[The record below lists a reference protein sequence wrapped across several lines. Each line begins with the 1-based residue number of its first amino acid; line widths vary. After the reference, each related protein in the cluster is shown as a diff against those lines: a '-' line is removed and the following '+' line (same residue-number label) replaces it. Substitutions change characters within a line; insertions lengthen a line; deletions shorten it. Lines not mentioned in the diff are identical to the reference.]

1 MSSPAAIPLRQSLE
15 TLVRDAFA
23 RSGLDPAHGAVEL
36 SRRPELSQFQANG
49 AMAVAK
55 AARRNP
61 REVAAMVVAA
71 LADNPA
77 IARISVEGP
86 GFINLSVTDATLA
99 QATAGIA
106 GDARLGAAAADPPRR
121 VLIDFGGPN
130 VAKAMHVGHLR
141 SSIIGDTLQ
150 RVFRFAGH
158 DVVSDIHLGDWGL
171 PMGMLIAEIER
182 ERPDLPFFVPGS
194 HGPFPAQSPVSIDD
208 LERLYPVA
216 AQRAKDDPAFREA
229 ARRATAELQSG
240 RPGYRALWEHFIAV
254 SVGTLRGEFAR
265 LNVAFDLWDGEST
278 VNDRIGPMVARM
290 RVDGL
295 VEISEGAEI
304 VRVAREGDQKEIPPL
319 ILVKSDGGA
328 MYGTTDLATIEAR
341 AEARLDLSLYVVDQR
356 QHLHFEQVFRAAAR
370 AGMTAD
376 GLALEH
382 VGFGT
387 VNGPDGK
394 PFKTRAGG
402 VMKLGDLITMA
413 TDEALKRL
421 AEAGLAQD
429 ATDEEKAGI
438 ARIVGIAALRF
449 ADLVN
454 HRLSD
459 YVFNLERF
467 TRFEGKTGPYLV
479 YTAVRA
485 KSLLDKAAERGFGA
499 HGLPAAGLGAPA
511 TDAERRLMLTLNG
524 FADAVSGTI
533 EKRAPNLL
541 CEWAFL
547 LAQDFNSFYQ
557 ACHVLSETD
566 AALRDARLTLVATT
580 LAALDRVFALIG
592 IERPARM

>member
-1 MSSPAAIPLRQSLE
+1 MSLPAPIPLRQRLE
-15 TLVRDAFA
+15 TQVRNAFA
-23 RSGLDPAHGAVEL
+23 ACGLDPAYGSVDV

-49 AMAVAK
+49 AMAAAK

-61 REVAAMVVAA
+61 REIAAAVVAA
-71 LADNPA
+71 LDGAPA

-86 GFINLSVTDATLA
+86 GFINLSVADAALA
-99 QATAGIA
+99 EATADIVA
-106 GDARLGAAAADPPRR
+106 DPRLGATAAAPARR

-150 RVFRFAGH
+150 RVFRFVGH
-158 DVVSDIHLGDWGL
+158 EVVSDIHLGDWGL
-171 PMGMLIAEIER
+171 PMGMLIAEMER
-182 ERPDLPFFVPGS
+182 ERPDLPYFAPGS
-194 HGPFPAQSPVSIDD
+194 HGPFPAQSPVTIDD
-208 LERLYPVA
+208 LERCYPVA

-254 SVGTLRGEFAR
+254 SAATLRGEFAR

-278 VNDRIGPMVARM
+278 VNDRIAPMVARL

-295 VEISEGAEI
+295 VEISEGAEV
-304 VRVAREGDQKEIPPL
+304 VRVARPDDQKEIPPL
-319 ILVKSDGGA
+319 ILVKSDGAA

-341 AEARLDLSLYVVDQR
+341 AEARFDLALYVVDQR

-370 AGMTAD
+370 AGMIDA
-376 GLALEH
+376 GPALEH

-413 TDEALKRL
+413 TDEALQRL
-421 AEAGLAQD
+421 AEAGLA
-429 ATDEEKAGI
+429 AEASLEEKAEI
-438 ARIVGIAALRF
+438 ARVVGVAALRF

-467 TRFEGKTGPYLV
+467 TRFEGKTGPYLI

-485 KSLLDKAAERGFGA
+485 RSLLDKAAERGFSA
-499 HGLPAAGLGAPA
+499 SGLLAPG
-511 TDAERRLMLTLNG
+511 TDAERRLMLALNG
-524 FADAVSGTI
+524 FADAVAGTI
-533 EKRAPNLL
+533 DKRAPNLL

-547 LAQDFNSFYQ
+547 LAQEFNSFYQ
-557 ACHVLSETD
+557 ACHILSEAD
-566 AALRDARLTLVATT
+566 AALRGARLGLVGAT
-580 LAALDRVFALIG
+580 LAALDRVFGLIG
-592 IERPARM
+592 VERPPRM

>member
-1 MSSPAAIPLRQSLE
+1 MSASSAIPLRQRLE
-15 TLVRDAFA
+15 MDVRAAFA
-23 RSGLDPAHGAVEL
+23 AAGLDPVFGTVEV

-49 AMAVAK
+49 AMAAAK

-61 REVAAMVVAA
+61 RELATAVLAA
-71 LADNPA
+71 LAEVRT
-77 IARISVEGP
+77 IAKATVEGP
-86 GFINLSVTDATLA
+86 GFINISVHDDAIA
-99 QATAGIA
+99 AATR
-106 GDARLGAAAADPPRR
+106 DLAADPRLGVATASPTRR
-121 VLIDFGGPN
+121 VLLDFGGPN

-150 RVFRFAGH
+150 RLFRFVGH
-158 DVVSDIHLGDWGL
+158 DVTSDIHLGDWGL

-182 ERPDLPFFVPGS
+182 AQPGLPWFAS
-194 HGPFPAQSPVSIDD
+194 DATGPFPTTSPVTIDD

-216 AQRAKDDPAFREA
+216 AQRAKDDTAFRDA
-229 ARRATAELQSG
+229 ARRATAELQAG
-240 RPGYRALWEHFIAV
+240 RPGYRALWQHFIDV

-265 LNVAFDLWDGEST
+265 LNVSFDRWDGEST
-278 VNDRIGPMVARM
+278 VNDRIAPMVARL
-290 RVDGL
+290 RDAGL
-295 VEISEGAEI
+295 VETSDGAEI
-304 VRVAREGDQKEIPPL
+304 VRVAEPTDQKEIPPL

-341 AEARLDLSLYVVDQR
+341 AADAFALALYVVDQR
-356 QHLHFEQVFRAAAR
+356 QHLHFEQVFRAAGR
-370 AGMTAD
+370 AGMTAA
-376 GLALEH
+376 LALEH

-413 TDEALKRL
+413 TDEAMKRL
-421 AEAGLAQD
+421 VEAELAQD
-429 ATDEEKAGI
+429 AGPEEKAEI

-467 TRFEGKTGPYLV
+467 TRFEGKTGPYLI

-485 KSLLDKAAERGFGA
+485 RSLLDKAAERGFASGA
-499 HGLPAAGLGAPA
+499 LLAPA
-511 TDAERRLMLTLNG
+511 SDAERRLMLLLHG
-524 FADAVSGTI
+524 FADAVAGAI
-533 EKRAPNLL
+533 DKRAPNLL

-547 LAQDFNSFYQ
+547 LAQEFNSFYQ
-557 ACHVLSETD
+557 ACHILSEPD
-566 AALRDARLTLVATT
+566 AALRAARLRLVETSLAT
-580 LAALDRVFALIG
+580 LDRVFSLLG
-592 IERPARM
+592 IERPSRM

>member
-1 MSSPAAIPLRQSLE
+1 MSVPTATPLRQRLE
-15 TLVRDAFA
+15 ALLRPAFEKA
-23 RSGLDPAHGAVEL
+23 GLDPAFGTVDV

-49 AMAVAK
+49 AMAAAK

-61 REVAAMVVAA
+61 RELATAVVSA
-71 LADNPA
+71 LEGAPT
-77 IARISVEGP
+77 IARASVEGP
-86 GFINLSVTDATLA
+86 GFINISVTDAALA
-99 QATAGIA
+99 EATAA
-106 GDARLGAAAADPPRR
+106 LAADPRLGVAAAAEPRR

-150 RVFRFAGH
+150 RLFRFAGH

-182 ERPDLPFFVPGS
+182 GDPGAAWFAPDAK
-194 HGPFPAQSPVSIDD
+194 GPFPAQSPVSIED
-208 LERLYPVA
+208 LERLYPQA
-216 AQRAKDDPAFREA
+216 AQRAKDEPAFRDA
-229 ARRATAELQSG
+229 ARKATAELQAG
-240 RPGYRALWEHFIAV
+240 RPGYRALWQHFIDV

-265 LNVAFDLWDGEST
+265 LNVVFDRWDGEST
-278 VNDRIGPMVARM
+278 VNDRIGPMVARL
-290 RVDGL
+290 RAAGL
-295 VEISEGAEI
+295 VEQSDGAEI
-304 VRVAREGDQKEIPPL
+304 VRVAEPGDQKEIPPL

-341 AEARLDLSLYVVDQR
+341 AEERLALALYVVDQR

-370 AGMTAD
+370 AGMTA

-413 TDEALKRL
+413 TDEALERL
-421 AEAGLAQD
+421 AEAGLAAEAD
-429 ATDEEKAGI
+429 PAEKAEI
-438 ARIVGIAALRF
+438 ARVIGIAALRF

-459 YVFNLERF
+459 YVFNLQRF

-485 KSLLDKAAERGFGA
+485 RSLLDKAAERGFASGP
-499 HGLPAAGLGAPA
+499 LTAPA
-511 TDAERRLMLTLNG
+511 SDAERRLMLQLHG
-524 FADAVSGTI
+524 FADAVGGAI
-533 EKRAPNLL
+533 DKRAPNLL

-547 LAQDFNSFYQ
+547 LAQEFNSFYQ
-557 ACHVLSETD
+557 ACHILSETD
-566 AALRDARLTLVATT
+566 AGLRGARLRLVETSLAT
-580 LAALDRVFALIG
+580 LDRVFALIG
-592 IERPARM
+592 IERPPRM

>member
-1 MSSPAAIPLRQSLE
+1 MSLPAPIPLRQRLE
-15 TLVRDAFA
+15 TQVRNAFA
-23 RSGLDPAHGAVEL
+23 ACGLDPAYGSVDV

-49 AMAVAK
+49 AMAAAK
-55 AARRNP
+55 TARRNP
-61 REVAAMVVAA
+61 REIAAAVVAA
-71 LADNPA
+71 LEGAPA

-86 GFINLSVTDATLA
+86 GFINLSVADAALA
-99 QATAGIA
+99 EATADIVA
-106 GDARLGAAAADPPRR
+106 DPRLGATAAAPARR

-150 RVFRFAGH
+150 RVFRFVGH
-158 DVVSDIHLGDWGL
+158 EVVSDIHLGDWGL
-171 PMGMLIAEIER
+171 PMGMLIAEMER
-182 ERPDLPFFVPGS
+182 ERPDLPYFAPGS
-194 HGPFPAQSPVSIDD
+194 HGPFPAQSPVTIDD
-208 LERLYPVA
+208 LERCYPVA

-254 SVGTLRGEFAR
+254 SAATLRGEFAR

-278 VNDRIGPMVARM
+278 VNDRIAPMVARL

-295 VEISEGAEI
+295 VEISEGAEV
-304 VRVAREGDQKEIPPL
+304 VRVARPDDQKEIPPL
-319 ILVKSDGGA
+319 ILVKSDGAA

-341 AEARLDLSLYVVDQR
+341 AEARFDLALYVVDQR

-370 AGMTAD
+370 AGMVE
-376 GLALEH
+376 GGPSLEH

-421 AEAGLAQD
+421 AEAGLAAEAD
-429 ATDEEKAGI
+429 PSEKAEI
-438 ARIVGIAALRF
+438 ARIVGVAALRF

-454 HRLSD
+454 HRLTD

-485 KSLLDKAAERGFGA
+485 RSLLDRAAERGLEPGV
-499 HGLPAAGLGAPA
+499 LGAPG
-511 TDAERRLMLTLNG
+511 TEAERRLMLALDG
-524 FADAVSGTI
+524 FADAVAGTI
-533 EKRAPNLL
+533 DKRAPNLL
-541 CEWAFL
+541 CEWAFQ
-547 LAQDFNSFYQ
+547 LAQEFNSFYQ
-557 ACHVLSETD
+557 ACHILSETD
-566 AALRDARLTLVATT
+566 AALRGARLGLVAAA

-592 IERPARM
+592 IERPGRM

>member
-1 MSSPAAIPLRQSLE
+1 MSLPAPIPLRQRLE
-15 TLVRDAFA
+15 TQVRNAFA
-23 RSGLDPAHGAVEL
+23 ACGLDPAYGSVDV

-49 AMAVAK
+49 AMAAAK

-61 REVAAMVVAA
+61 REIAAAVVAA
-71 LADNPA
+71 LEGAPA

-86 GFINLSVTDATLA
+86 GFINLSVADAALA
-99 QATAGIA
+99 EATADIVA
-106 GDARLGAAAADPPRR
+106 DPRLGTTAAAPARR

-150 RVFRFAGH
+150 RVFRFVGH
-158 DVVSDIHLGDWGL
+158 EVVSDIHLGDWGL
-171 PMGMLIAEIER
+171 PMGMLIAEMER
-182 ERPDLPFFVPGS
+182 ERPDLPYFAPGS
-194 HGPFPAQSPVSIDD
+194 HGPFPAQSPVTIDD
-208 LERLYPVA
+208 LERCYPVA

-254 SVGTLRGEFAR
+254 SAATLRGEFAR

-278 VNDRIGPMVARM
+278 VNDRIAPMVARL

-295 VEISEGAEI
+295 VEISEGAEV
-304 VRVAREGDQKEIPPL
+304 VRVARPDDQKEIPPL
-319 ILVKSDGGA
+319 ILVKSDGAA

-341 AEARLDLSLYVVDQR
+341 AEARFDLALYVVDQR

-370 AGMTAD
+370 AGMTA

-413 TDEALKRL
+413 TDEALARL
-421 AEAGLAQD
+421 AEAGLAAEAAPD
-429 ATDEEKAGI
+429 EKAEI
-438 ARIVGIAALRF
+438 ARVIGIAALRF

>member
-1 MSSPAAIPLRQSLE
+1 MSPSPAIPLRQRLE
-15 TLVRDAFA
+15 RHVRAAFA
-23 RSGLDPAHGAVEL
+23 EAGLDPALGAVDV
-36 SRRPELSQFQANG
+36 SRRPELAQFQCNG
-49 AMAVAK
+49 AMAAAK

-61 REVAAMVVAA
+61 RDIAAAIAAA
-71 LADNPA
+71 LADA
-77 IARISVEGP
+77 TLIARVTVEGP
-86 GFINLSVTDATLA
+86 GFLNITVTDAALA
-99 QATAGIA
+99 EASAA
-106 GDARLGAAAADPPRR
+106 LVADKRLGVAPAAPALP

-158 DVVSDIHLGDWGL
+158 AVESDIHLGDWGL
-171 PMGMLIAEIER
+171 PMGMLIAEIAR
-182 ERPDLPFFVPGS
+182 AQPDLPYFREGAP
-194 HGPFPAQSPVSIDD
+194 GPFPPDSPVTIDD

-240 RPGYRALWEHFIAV
+240 RAGYRALWAHFIGV
-254 SVGTLRGEFAR
+254 SIATLRGEFAR
-265 LNVAFDLWDGEST
+265 LNVAFDRWDGESS
-278 VNDRIGPMVARM
+278 VNDRIGPMVARL
-290 RVDGL
+290 RGAGL
-295 VEISEGAEI
+295 VEISDGAEI
-304 VRVAREGDQKEIPPL
+304 LRVARDGDAKEIPPL

-341 AEARLDLSLYVVDQR
+341 AQGRFALALYVVDQR
-356 QHLHFEQVFRAAAR
+356 QHLHFEQVFRAASL
-370 AGMTAD
+370 AGMTS

-413 TDEALKRL
+413 TEEALARL

-429 ATDEEKAGI
+429 TDAAERAEI
-438 ARIVGIAALRF
+438 ARIIGVAALRF

-485 KSLLDKAAERGFGA
+485 RSLLDKAAARGF
-499 HGLPAAGLGAPA
+499 AAGALQAPA
-511 TDAERRLMLTLNG
+511 TDAERRLMLQLHG
-524 FADAVSGTI
+524 FADAVAGTV
-533 EKRAPNLL
+533 EKRAPNIL

-547 LAQDFNSFYQ
+547 FAQDFNSFYQ
-557 ACHVLSETD
+557 ACHILSEGD
-566 AALRDARLTLVATT
+566 AALRGARLRLVEAS
-580 LAALDRVFALIG
+580 LALLDQVFALLG
-592 IERPARM
+592 IERPVRM

>member
-1 MSSPAAIPLRQSLE
+1 MSPSAAIPLRLRLE
-15 TLVRDAFA
+15 DRVRAAFA
-23 RSGLDPAHGAVEL
+23 ACGLDPAHGAVDV

-61 REVAAMVVAA
+61 REVAAAVVAA
-71 LADNPA
+71 LSGVPE
-77 IARISVEGP
+77 IARVSVEGP
-86 GFINLSVTDATLA
+86 GFINLSVTDAALA
-99 QATAGIA
+99 AATA
-106 GDARLGAAAADPPRR
+106 DLAADPRQGVPAAAPSRR

-182 ERPDLPFFVPGS
+182 EHPDLPYFVPGS
-194 HGPFPAQSPVSIDD
+194 HGPFPATSPVGIDD

-216 AQRAKDDPAFREA
+216 AQRSKDDPAFREA

-240 RPGYRALWEHFIAV
+240 RPGYRALWDHFIAV
-254 SVGTLRGEFAR
+254 SVGALRGEFAR

-278 VNDRIGPMVARM
+278 VNDRIAPMVARL

-304 VRVAREGDQKEIPPL
+304 LRVARDDDQKEIPPL
-319 ILVKSDGGA
+319 ILVKSDGAA

-341 AEARLDLSLYVVDQR
+341 AEARFDLALYVVDQR

-370 AGMTAD
+370 SGMTDA
-376 GLALEH
+376 GPALEH
-382 VGFGT
+382 IGFGT

-413 TDEALKRL
+413 TEEALKRL
-421 AEAGLAQD
+421 AEAGLAAE
-429 ATDEEKAGI
+429 ATAEEKAEI
-438 ARIVGIAALRF
+438 ARVVGVAALRF
-449 ADLVN
+449 ADLIN

-467 TRFEGKTGPYLV
+467 TRFEGKTGPYLI

-485 KSLLDKAAERGFGA
+485 RSLLDKAAERGLATGA
-499 HGLPAAGLGAPA
+499 LLAPA
-511 TDAERRLMLTLNG
+511 TDAERRLMLALNG
-524 FADAVSGTI
+524 FADAIAGTI
-533 EKRAPNLL
+533 DKRAPNLL

-566 AALRDARLTLVATT
+566 AALRGARLALVATT

>member
-1 MSSPAAIPLRQSLE
+1 MTVPTATPLRQRLE
-15 TLVRDAFA
+15 ALLRPAFEKA
-23 RSGLDPAHGAVEL
+23 GLDPAFGTVDV

-49 AMAVAK
+49 AMAAAK

-61 REVAAMVVAA
+61 RELAA
-71 LADNPA
+71 LVLAGLEGAPM
-77 IARISVEGP
+77 IARASVEGP
-86 GFINLSVTDATLA
+86 GFINISVTDAALA
-99 QATAGIA
+99 EATAA
-106 GDARLGAAAADPPRR
+106 LADDPRLGMAAASAPRR
-121 VLIDFGGPN
+121 VLLDFGGPN

-150 RVFRFAGH
+150 RLFRFAGH

-171 PMGMLIAEIER
+171 PMGMLIAELER
-182 ERPDLPFFVPGS
+182 ADPGAPWFAADAA
-194 HGPFPAQSPVSIDD
+194 GPFPARSPVSIED
-208 LERLYPVA
+208 LERLYPLA
-216 AQRAKDDPAFREA
+216 AQRARDDAAFREA
-229 ARRATAELQSG
+229 ARKATTELQAG
-240 RPGYRALWEHFIAV
+240 RPGYRALWQHFIDV

-265 LNVAFDLWDGEST
+265 LNVSFDRWDGEST
-278 VNDRIGPMVARM
+278 VNDRIAPMVARL
-290 RVDGL
+290 RASGL
-295 VEISEGAEI
+295 VEQSDGAEI
-304 VRVAREGDQKEIPPL
+304 VRVAEPGDQKEIPPL

-328 MYGTTDLATIEAR
+328 MYGTTDLATIEGR
-341 AEARLDLSLYVVDQR
+341 AEDRFDLALYVVDQR

-370 AGMTAD
+370 AGMTA

-413 TDEALKRL
+413 TDEALARL
-421 AEAGLAQD
+421 AEAGLAAEAAPD
-429 ATDEEKAGI
+429 EKAEI
-438 ARIVGIAALRF
+438 ARVIGIAALRF

-485 KSLLDKAAERGFGA
+485 RSLLDKAAERGF
-499 HGLPAAGLGAPA
+499 AAGPLIAPA
-511 TDAERRLMLTLNG
+511 NDAERRLMLLLHG
-524 FADAVSGTI
+524 FADAVAGAVD
-533 EKRAPNLL
+533 KRAPNLL

-547 LAQDFNSFYQ
+547 LAQEFNSFYQ
-557 ACHVLSETD
+557 ACHILSETD
-566 AALRDARLTLVATT
+566 ADLRAARLRLVETSLAT
-580 LAALDRVFALIG
+580 LDRVFALIG
-592 IERPARM
+592 IGRPPRM

>member
-1 MSSPAAIPLRQSLE
+1 MTVTSATPLRQRLE
-15 TLVRDAFA
+15 THVRAAFA
-23 RSGLDPAHGAVEL
+23 AAGLDPAFGTVDV

-49 AMAVAK
+49 AMAAAK
-55 AARRNP
+55 AARKNP
-61 REVAAMVVAA
+61 RELATAVLAA
-71 LADNPA
+71 LGDVAM
-77 IARISVEGP
+77 IAKATVEGP
-86 GFINLSVTDATLA
+86 GFINISVVDNALADATRDL
-99 QATAGIA
+99 
-106 GDARLGAAAADPPRR
+106 AADPRLGVASEASPAR
-121 VLIDFGGPN
+121 VLLDFGGPN

-150 RVFRFAGH
+150 RLFRFAGH
-158 DVVSDIHLGDWGL
+158 EVTSDIHLGDWGL

-182 ERPDLPFFVPGS
+182 AQPELPWFAAGAT
-194 HGPFPAQSPVSIDD
+194 GPFPAASPVTIDD

-216 AQRAKDDPAFREA
+216 AQRAKDDGAFRDA
-229 ARRATAELQSG
+229 ARKATAELQAG
-240 RPGYRALWEHFIAV
+240 RPGYRALWQHFIDV

-265 LNVAFDLWDGEST
+265 LNVSFDRWDGEST
-278 VNDRIGPMVARM
+278 VNDRIAPMVARL
-290 RVDGL
+290 RAEGL
-295 VEISEGAEI
+295 VETSDGAEI
-304 VRVAREGDQKEIPPL
+304 VRVAEATDQKEIPPL

-328 MYGTTDLATIEAR
+328 MYGTTDLATIESR
-341 AEARLDLSLYVVDQR
+341 AADKFALALYVVDQR
-356 QHLHFEQVFRAAAR
+356 QHLHFEQVFRAAKR
-370 AGMTAD
+370 AGMTT

-413 TDEALKRL
+413 TDEATKRL
-421 AEAGLAQD
+421 DEAELAQD
-429 ATDEEKAGI
+429 AAPAEKAEI

-467 TRFEGKTGPYLV
+467 TRFEGKTGPYLI

-485 KSLLDKAAERGFGA
+485 RSLLDKAGERGF
-499 HGLPAAGLGAPA
+499 AAGALLAPA
-511 TDAERRLMLTLNG
+511 NDAERRLMLLLHG
-524 FADAVSGTI
+524 FADAVGGAI
-533 EKRAPNLL
+533 DKRAPNLL

-547 LAQDFNSFYQ
+547 LAQEFNSFYQ
-557 ACHVLSETD
+557 ACHILSETD
-566 AALRDARLTLVATT
+566 GERRSSRLRLVETSLAT
-580 LAALDRVFALIG
+580 LDRVFSLLG
-592 IERPARM
+592 IERPSRM

>member
-1 MSSPAAIPLRQSLE
+1 MSASSAIPLRQRLE
-15 TLVRDAFA
+15 MDVRAAFA
-23 RSGLDPAHGAVEL
+23 ATGLDPVFGTVEV

-49 AMAVAK
+49 AMAAAK

-61 REVAAMVVAA
+61 RELATAVLAA
-71 LADNPA
+71 LAEVRT
-77 IARISVEGP
+77 IAKATVEGP
-86 GFINLSVTDATLA
+86 GFINISVHDEEIAAATRDL
-99 QATAGIA
+99 
-106 GDARLGAAAADPPRR
+106 AADPRLGVATATTPRR
-121 VLIDFGGPN
+121 VLLDFGGPN

-150 RVFRFAGH
+150 RLFRFAGH
-158 DVVSDIHLGDWGL
+158 DVTSDIHLGDWGL

-182 ERPDLPFFVPGS
+182 AQPALPWFAPDAT
-194 HGPFPAQSPVSIDD
+194 GPFPSTSPVSIDD

-216 AQRAKDDPAFREA
+216 AQRAKDDPAFRDA
-229 ARRATAELQSG
+229 ARKATAELQAG
-240 RPGYRALWEHFIAV
+240 RPGYRALWQHFIDV

-265 LNVAFDLWDGEST
+265 LNVSFDRWDGEST
-278 VNDRIGPMVARM
+278 VNDRITPMVARL
-290 RVDGL
+290 RDAGL
-295 VEISEGAEI
+295 VETSDGAEI
-304 VRVAREGDQKEIPPL
+304 LRVAEASDQKEIPPL

-341 AEARLDLSLYVVDQR
+341 AADSFALALYVVDQR

-370 AGMTAD
+370 AGMTRA
-376 GLALEH
+376 LALEH

-413 TDEALKRL
+413 TDEAMKRL
-421 AEAGLAQD
+421 VEAELAQD
-429 ATDEEKAGI
+429 AGPEEKTEI

-467 TRFEGKTGPYLV
+467 TRFEGKTGPYLI

-485 KSLLDKAAERGFGA
+485 RSLLDKAAERGFASGA
-499 HGLPAAGLGAPA
+499 LLAPA
-511 TDAERRLMLTLNG
+511 SDAERRLMLLLHG
-524 FADAVSGTI
+524 FADAVAGAI
-533 EKRAPNLL
+533 DKRAPNLL

-547 LAQDFNSFYQ
+547 LAQEFNSFYQ

-566 AALRDARLTLVATT
+566 AALRAARLRLVETSLAT
-580 LAALDRVFALIG
+580 LDRVFSLLG
-592 IERPARM
+592 IERPSRM

>member
-1 MSSPAAIPLRQSLE
+1 
-15 TLVRDAFA
+15 
-23 RSGLDPAHGAVEL
+23 
-36 SRRPELSQFQANG
+36 
-49 AMAVAK
+49 
-55 AARRNP
+55 
-61 REVAAMVVAA
+61 
-71 LADNPA
+71 
-77 IARISVEGP
+77 
-86 GFINLSVTDATLA
+86 
-99 QATAGIA
+99 
-106 GDARLGAAAADPPRR
+106 
-121 VLIDFGGPN
+121 
-130 VAKAMHVGHLR
+130 
-141 SSIIGDTLQ
+141 
-150 RVFRFAGH
+150 
-158 DVVSDIHLGDWGL
+158 
-171 PMGMLIAEIER
+171 
-182 ERPDLPFFVPGS
+182 
-194 HGPFPAQSPVSIDD
+194 
-208 LERLYPVA
+208 
-216 AQRAKDDPAFREA
+216 
-229 ARRATAELQSG
+229 
-240 RPGYRALWEHFIAV
+240 
-254 SVGTLRGEFAR
+254 
-265 LNVAFDLWDGEST
+265 
-278 VNDRIGPMVARM
+278 
-290 RVDGL
+290 
-295 VEISEGAEI
+295 
-304 VRVAREGDQKEIPPL
+304 
-319 ILVKSDGGA
+319 
-328 MYGTTDLATIEAR
+328 
-341 AEARLDLSLYVVDQR
+341 
-356 QHLHFEQVFRAAAR
+356 
-370 AGMTAD
+370 
-376 GLALEH
+376 
-382 VGFGT
+382 
-387 VNGPDGK
+387 
-394 PFKTRAGG
+394 
-402 VMKLGDLITMA
+402 MA

-429 ATDEEKAGI
+429 ATDEEKAVI

-524 FADAVSGTI
+524 FADAVAGTI

>member
-1 MSSPAAIPLRQSLE
+1 MSPTQAIALRQRLE
-15 TLVRDAFA
+15 NHVRAAFA
-23 RSGLDPAHGAVEL
+23 AAGLDPALGAVDV
-36 SRRPELSQFQANG
+36 SRRPELCQFQCNG
-49 AMAVAK
+49 AMAAAK

-61 REVAAMVVAA
+61 RELATAVVAA
-71 LADNPA
+71 LQGVPM
-77 IARISVEGP
+77 IAAATVEGP
-86 GFINLSVTDATLA
+86 GFINLSATDAA
-99 QATAGIA
+99 IAEATRDLA
-106 GDARLGAAAADPPRR
+106 GDPRLGVAPAAPPRR
-121 VLIDFGGPN
+121 ILVDFGGPN

-150 RVFRFAGH
+150 RVLRFAGH
-158 DVVSDIHLGDWGL
+158 EVVSDIHLGDWGL

-182 ERPDLPFFVPGS
+182 ADPAAPWFVPGA
-194 HGPFPAQSPVSIDD
+194 HGPFPSASPVTIED
-208 LERLYPVA
+208 LERLYPQA

-240 RPGYRALWEHFIAV
+240 RPGYRALWDHFIAV

-278 VNDRIGPMVARM
+278 VNDRIAPMVARM
-290 RVDGL
+290 RVGGH

-341 AEARLDLSLYVVDQR
+341 AEGRFDESLYVVDQR
-356 QHLHFEQVFRAAAR
+356 QHLHFEQVFRAAR
-370 AGMTAD
+370 LAGISGGMAM
-376 GLALEH
+376 EH

-394 PFKTRAGG
+394 PFRTRAGG

-413 TDEALKRL
+413 TDEAMKRL
-421 AEAGLAQD
+421 AEAGLAED
-429 ATDEEKAGI
+429 AGEEEKREV
-438 ARIVGIAALRF
+438 ARVVGISALRF

-485 KSLLDKAAERGFGA
+485 RSLLDKAAERGFAPGELRAPGA
-499 HGLPAAGLGAPA
+499 
-511 TDAERRLMLTLNG
+511 DAERRLMLLMHG
-524 FADAVSGTI
+524 FCDAVGGTI
-533 EKRAPNLL
+533 DKRAPNIL

-547 LAQDFNSFYQ
+547 FAQEFNSFYQ
-557 ACHVLSETD
+557 ACHVLSEKD
-566 AALRDARLTLVATT
+566 EALRASRLRLVEAS
-580 LAALDRVFALIG
+580 LAILDRVFALVG
-592 IERPARM
+592 IERPQRM

>member
-23 RSGLDPAHGAVEL
+23 RCGLDPAHGAVEL

-61 REVAAMVVAA
+61 REVAAAVVAA

-77 IARISVEGP
+77 IARISVEGS

-99 QATAGIA
+99 AATAGIA
-106 GDARLGAAAADPPRR
+106 ADARLGAAAADPPRR

-182 ERPDLPFFVPGS
+182 EHPDLPFFVPGS
-194 HGPFPAQSPVSIDD
+194 HGPFPAASPVSIEG

-240 RPGYRALWEHFIAV
+240 RPGYRALWDHFIAV

-304 VRVAREGDQKEIPPL
+304 VRVAREDDQKEIPPL

-467 TRFEGKTGPYLV
+467 TRFEGKTGPYLI

-499 HGLPAAGLGAPA
+499 DDLPSNGLRAPA

-524 FADAVSGTI
+524 FADAIAGTI
-533 EKRAPNLL
+533 EKRSPNLL

-566 AALRDARLTLVATT
+566 TGLRGARLSLVATT
-580 LAALDRVFALIG
+580 LCALDRVFALIG